1 MERMDDITKILAQQT
16 ELLNSLQNEII
27 DIKKTLNKNSQTDCD
42 TDTIG
47 QTSEEDEEDN
57 DFTFS
62 TPDGGDE
69 FYCIWISDSRT
80 SYKNPVTVCNDFVDV
95 TMFNDADFYDIAHN
109 ISIFENRDDAEQYAN
124 HINIDMTIYR
134 LKCYY
139 NDHFPHSES
148 DDVIY
153 LGYDEDLDDGSV
165 NIYHKENPIYF
176 SDSVTIL
183 SSMVSAEML
192 VWMEPILEKYFG
204 FTVVG

>member
-1 MERMDDITKILAQQT
+1 MGYMDDITNILAKQT
-16 ELLNSLQNEII
+16 ELLNSLQKELI
-27 DIKKTLNKNSQTDCD
+27 DIKKTLSNNSQTDCD
-42 TDTIG
+42 TGTIG
-47 QTSEEDEEDN
+47 QTVEEDEEDN

-95 TMFNDADFYDIAHN
+95 TMFSDSDFYDIAHN
-109 ISIFENRDDAEQYAN
+109 ISIFENKLDAEQYAK

-139 NDHFPHSES
+139 NDHFPHNEL

-165 NIYHKENPIYF
+165 NIYHKECTIDF
-176 SDSVTIL
+176 SGSVTVL

-192 VWMEPILEKYFG
+192 IWMEPILEKYFG
-204 FTVVG
+204 FTVM